1 MKQMKKIHRPKGV
14 HRCLVQAK
22 KGLGRSAGEVFVALK
37 LDARD
42 KFVSEAARRILER
55 SEWSGAGS
63 ATCARRGGGP
73 SAWTGA
79 AFALCVWA
87 W

>member
-14 HRCLVQAK
+14 RRGLVQAK
-22 KGLGRSAGEVFVALK
+22 KGLGRSASEVFVAPK

-55 SEWSGAGS
+55 SEW
-63 ATCARRGGGP
+63 
-73 SAWTGA
+73 
-79 AFALCVWA
+79 
-87 W
+87 